1 MSQVKLHGV
10 TTNNINCS
18 PSLLLSMIV
27 TSSESGT
34 GLLSFR
40 NGGTF
45 TVTSNG
51 TLQYHTHA
59 TAAAHST
66 SYMQVVDANDMVI
79 STNPDNSTTGNVAVI
94 QLMFSSMAQQPG
106 HLPHT
111 AISNSTPTVNR
122 SMFPAPLCYSW
133 CQLCTVGSERVNYYQ
148 AWLHVQGLR
157 ELAFLQCTG
166 DAIYTCTACYGCD
179 KESDA
184 ILGKQH
190 EFCKI

>member
-1 MSQVKLHGV
+1 MSQVKLHSV

-59 TAAAHST
+59 TAAAAHST
-66 SYMQVVDANDMVI
+66 SQVVDANDMVI

-94 QLMFSSMAQQPG
+94 QLIFSSMAQQPG

-122 SMFPAPLCYSW
+122 SMSSASLCYSW
-133 CQLCTVGSERVNYYQ
+133 CQLCTGVRQLLLGVATRARIARATMQNNPVTQYIHVHSML
-148 AWLHVQGLR
+148 WL
-157 ELAFLQCTG
+157 
-166 DAIYTCTACYGCD
+166 
-179 KESDA
+179 
-184 ILGKQH
+184 
-190 EFCKI
+190 